1 MTHMFTRRNLAKAVG
16 LLALLV
22 AVSTS
27 RAWAVEGAKA
37 DDVARFLA
45 GLEPK
50 AHSPLAPLARDAAWQ
65 QHARVLNQAWV
76 GLEQRRLAKIR
87 AWSAANLTDPKPVVL
102 YMFSGPDFLYV
113 DAFFPNRTTY
123 VMSGLEPVGQLPTVS
138 DSSRRSMG
146 SALAGLRE
154 SVGSSLNYSFFRTKQ
169 MRATFST
176 NRFKGVLPVLYL
188 FLARSGKT
196 IHDVTLI
203 GIDADGKVVPQEARD
218 ATQGVKIVF
227 SGGEGTPQ
235 QTLYYVQTDV
245 SDHGLKKTGFLKFCE
260 ELGVADGFIKSASY
274 LLHANSFSTMRSFL
288 LDRTVALVQDDSGIP
303 VRYFSSEAWRL
314 HPFGRYRGPIPLFT
328 SNYQS
333 KLNDVYR
340 RANPP
345 QLDFGVGYRWRPHE
359 SNLLL
364 AVKAPK

>member
-1 MTHMFTRRNLAKAVG
+1 MFTRRNLAKAVG

-22 AVSTS
+22 VVSAP
-27 RAWAVEGAKA
+27 RAWAVESAKA

-45 GLEPK
+45 GLEL
-50 AHSPLAPLARDAAWQ
+50 AANSPLAPLTRDASWQ
-65 QHARVLNQAWV
+65 QHARSLKQAWS

-123 VMSGLEPVGQLPTVS
+123 VMSGLEPVGQAPVVA

-146 SALAGLRE
+146 AALAGLRE
-154 SVGSSLNYSFFRTKQ
+154 SVGSSLNYSFFKTKQ

-203 GIDADGKVVPQEARD
+203 GIDGEGKIVPGGTRD
-218 ATQGVKIVF
+218 AAQGAKIVF

-260 ELGVADGFIKSASY
+260 ELGAADGFIKSASY
-274 LLHANSFSTMRSFL
+274 LLHGNNFSVMRNFL

-314 HPFGRYRGPIPLFT
+314 QPFGRYRGPISLFHAK
-328 SNYQS
+328 YQS

-340 RANPP
+340 SSKPP

>member
-1 MTHMFTRRNLAKAVG
+1 MFTRRNLARAVG

-22 AVSTS
+22 VAPAP
-27 RAWAVEGAKA
+27 RAWAVESAKPK
-37 DDVARFLA
+37 DVARYLA
-45 GLEPK
+45 GLEPT
-50 AHSPLAPLARDAAWQ
+50 ADSPLAALTRDAAWQ
-65 QHARVLNQAWV
+65 QHARALNRAWS
-76 GLEQRRLAKIR
+76 GLEVRRLARIR
-87 AWSAANLTDPKPVVL
+87 AWSAANLTDPQPVVL

-123 VMSGLEPVGQLPTVS
+123 VMSGLEPVGQVPVVT
-138 DSSRRSMG
+138 DASRPSMG
-146 SALAGLRE
+146 HALAGLRQ
-154 SVGSSLNYSFFRTKQ
+154 SVGSSLDYSFFRTKQ
-169 MRATFST
+169 MRATFSS
-176 NRFKGVLPVLYL
+176 NRLKGVLPVLYL

-196 IHDVTLI
+196 VHEVTPI
-203 GIDADGKVVPQEARD
+203 GIDTDGQVVAGGTRD
-218 ATQGVKIVF
+218 AAPAVKIVF

-260 ELGVADGFIKSASY
+260 ALGAADGFIKSASY
-274 LLHANSFSTMRSFL
+274 LLHSNSFAVMRNFL

-303 VRYFSSEAWRL
+303 VRYFSSEGWRL
-314 HPFGRYRGPIPLFT
+314 RPFGRYRGPIPLF
-328 SNYQS
+328 NAKYQS

-340 RANPP
+340 RSNPP

>member
-1 MTHMFTRRNLAKAVG
+1 MFTRRNLAKASC

-22 AVSTS
+22 IACAP

-37 DDVARFLA
+37 NDVARFLA
-45 GLEPK
+45 GLEP
-50 AHSPLAPLARDAAWQ
+50 AAQSPLASLTRDPSWQ
-65 QHARVLNQAWV
+65 YHARLLNQAWT

-87 AWSAANLTDPKPVVL
+87 AWSEANLTEPQPVVL

-123 VMSGLEPVGQLPTVS
+123 VMSGLEPVGQVPVVA
-138 DSSRRSMG
+138 DGSRRSMG

-154 SVGSSLNYSFFRTKQ
+154 SVGSSLNYSFFKTKQ

-176 NRFKGVLPVLYL
+176 NRFNGVLPVLYL
-188 FLARSGKT
+188 FLARSGKA

-203 GIDADGKVVPQEARD
+203 GIDAEGKVVPAGTREA
-218 ATQGVKIVF
+218 APGVKIVF
-227 SGGEGTPQ
+227 SGGEGAPQ

-260 ELGVADGFIKSASY
+260 DLGAADGFIKSASY
-274 LLHANSFSTMRSFL
+274 LLHANSFSTMRNFL
-288 LDRTVALVQDDSGIP
+288 LDRTAALVQDDSGIP

-314 HPFGRYRGPIPLFT
+314 RPFGRYRGPIPLF
-328 SNYQS
+328 NAKYQS

-340 RANPP
+340 KSNPP
-345 QLDFGVGYRWRPHE
+345 HLDFGVGYRWRPHE

-364 AVKAPK
+364 AVKAPR